1 MKERYERCLDLY
13 LCPRSIKQR
22 ITIDRNALL
31 PELPNINELRPFP
44 TTQSLEF
51 DFQVAACGRS
61 TWTRRGSIWRRAA
74 MESSVGERGGG
85 DAK

>member
-51 DFQVAACGRS
+51 DFQAGRV
-61 TWTRRGSIWRRAA
+61 RSIHVDATGYYLA
-74 MESSVGERGGG
+74 SGG
-85 DAK
+85 DGKQRG

>member
-31 PELPNINELRPFP
+31 PELPAIAALCLENLELFRAGRHDAH
-44 TTQSLEF
+44 TGLANRGVLMERLARET
-51 DFQVAACGRS
+51 AAIRTAAAG
-61 TWTRRGSIWRRAA
+61 GSIC
-74 MESSVGERGGG
+74 
-85 DAK
+85 